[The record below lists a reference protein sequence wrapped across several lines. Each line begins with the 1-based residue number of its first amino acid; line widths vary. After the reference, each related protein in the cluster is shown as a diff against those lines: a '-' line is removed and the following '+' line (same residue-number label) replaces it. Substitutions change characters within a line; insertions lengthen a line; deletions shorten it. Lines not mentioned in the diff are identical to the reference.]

1 MAEASTTLTSTLVQ
15 LIRRQIAEGVYAPGS
30 RLPSIREMAARHGC
44 AKNTIVN
51 VFDELTALGL
61 AEPRRGAGFFVCVA
75 PPRPKED
82 EEGNLSRAMD
92 VVWLMREQLKHD
104 PGQLRLGDGFPP
116 VEWLHDVRLDKF
128 HQKVVRTGIGTLFGY
143 GSRFGYLPLR
153 QHLVH
158 KLAQHG
164 IEAGTG
170 QIVLTHGANQA
181 LDIVIRHFIRPG
193 DRVLVDEP
201 GYYMLYGKLK
211 LSGARI
217 IGIPRLP
224 DGPDVA
230 VLERELQKPGKP
242 PLFFTQSLA
251 HNPTASDTS
260 PHKAHRILQL
270 ADRYQAIIVENDA
283 FADFKPATAPRIA
296 TLDQLRRT
304 VYVGSFSK
312 SVSAA
317 LRVGFIA
324 CHRDLASDLADIK
337 MLVHMSSSEY
347 CERTLDVILSD
358 GHFSRHTARLRERLA
373 QATEQARA
381 QLEGL
386 GAELFC
392 APQQAMYLWARFP
405 WFEDAKRLA
414 QRLMQRQIVLAP
426 GSIFHVD
433 TEQTQPWSRFN
444 VGLLAD
450 ARFADAMMDI
460 RAAQERQATR

>member
-1 MAEASTTLTSTLVQ
+1 MADAPTLTSTLVQ
-15 LIRRQIAEGVYAPGS
+15 LIRRQIAEGLHPPGS

-51 VFDELTALGL
+51 VFDELTAQGVV
-61 AEPRRGAGFFVCVA
+61 EPRRGSGFFVCTT
-75 PPRPKED
+75 PPRPKEE
-82 EEGNLSRAMD
+82 EEGSLSRAMD

-104 PGQLRLGDGFPP
+104 PGHLRLGDGFPP

-128 HQKVVRTGIGTLFGY
+128 HQKVVRTGMGALFGY

-153 QHLVH
+153 QHLVQ

-164 IEAGTG
+164 IDAGTG

-181 LDIVIRHFIRPG
+181 LDIVIRNFVRPG

-217 IGIPRLP
+217 VGIPRLP
-224 DGPDVA
+224 DGPDVDA
-230 VLERELQKPGKP
+230 LERELKLPGKP

-260 PHKAHRILQL
+260 PHKAHKILQL
-270 ADRYQAIIVENDA
+270 ADRYDALIVENDA

-304 VYVGSFSK
+304 LYIGSFSK

-358 GHFSRHTARLRERLA
+358 GHFSRHTARLRDRLT
-373 QATEQARA
+373 QATEAA
-381 QLEGL
+381 CHQLQQL
-386 GAELFC
+386 GAQLFC
-392 APQQAMYLWARFP
+392 APQQSMYLWARFP
-405 WFEDAKRLA
+405 AFPDARQLA
-414 QRLMQRQIVLAP
+414 QDLMARHIVLAP

-433 TEQTQPWSRFN
+433 PEQDVPWSRFN
-444 VGLLAD
+444 VGLLSD
-450 ARFADAMMDI
+450 PRFTSAMAEMMI
-460 RAAQERQATR
+460 TSGGIPGG

>member
-1 MAEASTTLTSTLVQ
+1 MADAPTLTSTLVQ
-15 LIRRQIAEGVYAPGS
+15 LIRRQIAEGLHPPGS

-51 VFDELTALGL
+51 VFDELTAQGVV
-61 AEPRRGAGFFVCVA
+61 EPRRGSGFFVCTT
-75 PPRPKED
+75 PPRPKEE
-82 EEGNLSRAMD
+82 EEGSLSRAMD

-104 PGQLRLGDGFPP
+104 PGHLRLGDGFPP

-128 HQKVVRTGIGTLFGY
+128 HQKVVRTGMGALFGY

-153 QHLVH
+153 QHLVQ

-164 IEAGTG
+164 IDAGTG

-181 LDIVIRHFIRPG
+181 LDIVIRNFVRPG

-217 IGIPRLP
+217 VGIPRLP
-224 DGPDVA
+224 DGPDVDA
-230 VLERELQKPGKP
+230 LERELKLPGKP

-260 PHKAHRILQL
+260 PHKAHKILQL
-270 ADRYQAIIVENDA
+270 ADRYDALIVENDA

-304 VYVGSFSK
+304 LYIGSFSK

-358 GHFSRHTARLRERLA
+358 GHFSRHTARLRDRLT
-373 QATEQARA
+373 QATEAA
-381 QLEGL
+381 CHQLQQL
-386 GAELFC
+386 GAQLFC
-392 APQQAMYLWARFP
+392 APQQSMYLWARFP
-405 WFEDAKRLA
+405 AFPDARQLA
-414 QRLMQRQIVLAP
+414 QGLMARHIVLAP

-433 TEQTQPWSRFN
+433 PEQDVPWSRFN
-444 VGLLAD
+444 VGLLSD
-450 ARFADAMMDI
+450 PRFASAMAEMMI
-460 RAAQERQATR
+460 TSSGIPGG

>member
-1 MAEASTTLTSTLVQ
+1 MAAAPTLTNTLVQ
-15 LIRRQIAEGVYAPGS
+15 LIRRQIAEGVHPPGS
-30 RLPSIREMAARHGC
+30 RLPSIREMALRHGC

-51 VFDELTALGL
+51 VFDELTAQGVV
-61 AEPRRGAGFFVCVA
+61 EPRRGAGFFVCVA
-75 PPRPKED
+75 PPRPKEE
-82 EEGNLSRAMD
+82 EEGSLSRAMD

-104 PGQLRLGDGFPP
+104 PGHLRLGDGFPP

-128 HQKVVRTGIGTLFGY
+128 HQKVVRTGMGALFGY

-153 QHLVH
+153 QHLVQ

-164 IEAGTG
+164 IEAGTA

-181 LDIVIRHFIRPG
+181 LDIVIRNFIRPG

-217 IGIPRLP
+217 VGIPRLA
-224 DGPDVA
+224 DGPDLEA
-230 VLERELQKPGKP
+230 LERELKQPGKP

-260 PHKAHRILQL
+260 PHKAHKILQL
-270 ADRYQAIIVENDA
+270 ADRYDALIVENDA
-283 FADFKPATAPRIA
+283 FADFKPATAARIA

-304 VYVGSFSK
+304 LYIGSFSK

-347 CERTLDVILSD
+347 CERTLDVILSG
-358 GHFSRHTARLRERLA
+358 GHFSRHTARLRDRLT
-373 QATEQARA
+373 QATEAA
-381 QLEGL
+381 CHQLQQL
-386 GAELFC
+386 GAQLFC
-392 APQQAMYLWARFP
+392 APQQSMYLWARFP
-405 WFEDAKRLA
+405 AFPDAKLLA
-414 QRLMQRQIVLAP
+414 QGLMARHIVLAP

-433 TEQTQPWSRFN
+433 PEQTVPWSRFN
-444 VGLLAD
+444 VGLLSD
-450 ARFADAMMDI
+450 PRFGPAMAALLE
-460 RAAQERQATR
+460 RAGAIPGG